1 MDEDRLE
8 SIERKLD
15 MLLAVLDRFAPL
27 LDRLSPSGRPMFL
40 KKKVS

>member
-1 MDEDRLE
+1 VDDKRLE
-8 SIERKLD
+8 RIEEKLD
-15 MLLAVLDRFAPL
+15 FLIAVLNKFAPL